1 MTKKLLILSL
11 VALMTSFGMPSAM
24 HAAEGDQMSAQM
36 KADGK
41 EISIAVHNSSVE
53 VSGAQGM
60 TLKVVSLTGRLL
72 ATIKIESPSQR
83 VELNLPKGCYI
94 LQVGTV
100 VRKIS
105 LKQ

>member
-1 MTKKLLILSL
+1 MTKKQIIIALFTLMASIAMPN
-11 VALMTSFGMPSAM
+11 VAQ
-24 HAAEGDQMSAQM
+24 AAEGEQVAAQM

-41 EISIAVHNSSVE
+41 DISIAVHSSSVE